1 MNYRIHAIGRY
12 NDSVLYEVMKL
23 LIFTI
28 NQADYETSIFSD
40 FPENPFSN
48 INLTIV
54 AKGSLKDEYKEIYL
68 DFNNNILLKN
78 DKTIISKN
86 NCGFDGESPHTY
98 YFGML
103 GSIFNLV
110 EDLNPAFVTG
120 YLLEQKRNRELELFR
135 KILLLH

>member
-28 NQADYETSIFSD
+28 SQADYETSMFSS

-48 INLTIV
+48 IDFTIV
-54 AKGSLKDEYKEIYL
+54 AKGSLKDEYKDIYF
-68 DFNNNILLKN
+68 DFNNNILVKN
-78 DKTIISKN
+78 DNTIISKN
-86 NCGFDGESPHTY
+86 NCGFDGELSHTY

-103 GSIFNLV
+103 GFIFKLV

-120 YLLEQKRNRELELFR
+120 YLLKQKRDKDLEVFR
-135 KILLLH
+135 KNL

>member
-23 LIFTI
+23 LIFTMS
-28 NQADYETSIFSD
+28 QADYETSMFSG

-48 INLTIV
+48 IDFTIV
-54 AKGSLKDEYKEIYL
+54 AKGSLKDEYKDIYL
-68 DFNNNILLKN
+68 DFNNILVKN

-86 NCGFDGESPHTY
+86 NCGFDGESSHTY

-103 GSIFNLV
+103 GFIFKLV

-120 YLLEQKRNRELELFR
+120 YLIEQKRDKDLKAFRENL
-135 KILLLH
+135 